1 MAIPVKV
8 PSMGESITSGILT
21 SWLVQD
27 GDYVNKGDLLYELE
41 TDKITSEAPAE
52 VAGIITIKVPQDEEV
67 EIGQVVAEIDETAT
81 APSGSGKL
89 PSPVADPG
97 AVPEPEEEYANVARR
112 VAPLSPAVRKLI
124 EEHNID
130 PTSLIGT
137 GKDGRI
143 LKGDVLKA
151 IDQIEHTPEGQA
163 DATSAYPE
171 TLPTPAP
178 QETSQP
184 KPPQPAID
192 ESGRTTRKRLSP
204 LRRKI
209 AERLVAAQRQAA
221 LLTTFNEVDLS
232 QVMALRKKHQ
242 ESFVAK
248 YGIKLGFMSFFVKA
262 VTHAL
267 QTVPELNAQM
277 DGESLIQNHY
287 YDIGVAVGTEKG
299 LVVPVVR
306 ECDKCTFAEIEQ
318 QILDYAK
325 KAREGKI
332 SIDDLQGGVFT
343 ISNGGI
349 YGSMLSTPIVN
360 PPQSGI
366 LGMHSIQERPI
377 AINGEVVIRPMMYL
391 ALTYDHR
398 IVDGKEAV
406 TFLKTVKELL
416 EEPAR
421 MLFGI

>member
-1 MAIPVKV
+1 MATPVKV

-21 SWLVQD
+21 NWMVKD

-52 VAGIITIKVPQDEEV
+52 VSGVITFKAEPDDEV
-67 EIGQVVAEIDETAT
+67 EIGQVVAEIDESASVPEGADDT
-81 APSGSGKL
+81 SL
-89 PSPVADPG
+89 EADPG
-97 AVPEPEEEYANVARR
+97 AVPEPAEEVPNVARR
-112 VAPLSPAVRKLI
+112 VAPLSPAVRKMI
-124 EEHNID
+124 EEHNIN
-130 PTSLIGT
+130 PISLEGT

-143 LKGDVLKA
+143 VKGDVLKA
-151 IDQIEHTPEGQA
+151 IEQIKHTPESNPDTKSPFPA
-163 DATSAYPE
+163 EPAATS
-171 TLPTPAP
+171 
-178 QETSQP
+178 
-184 KPPQPAID
+184 PQPVAD
-192 ESGRTTRKRLSP
+192 QSNRTSRKRLSP

-209 AERLVAAQRQAA
+209 AERLLASQRQAA

-242 ESFVAK
+242 EAFVAK

-262 VTHAL
+262 ATYAL
-267 QTVPELNAQM
+267 QAVPEINAQM
-277 DGESLIQNHY
+277 DGDSLIMNHY

-306 ECDKCTFAEIEQ
+306 DCDKCNFAEIEQ
-318 QILDYAK
+318 QIVDYAK

-377 AINGEVVIRPMMYL
+377 AVNGEVVVRPMMYL

-406 TFLKTVKELL
+406 TFLKTIKELL

>member
-1 MAIPVKV
+1 
-8 PSMGESITSGILT
+8 MGESITSGILT
-21 SWLVQD
+21 NWMVKD

-52 VAGIITIKVPQDEEV
+52 VSGVITFKAEPDDEV
-67 EIGQVVAEIDETAT
+67 EIGQVVAEIDESASVTEGADDT
-81 APSGSGKL
+81 SL
-89 PSPVADPG
+89 EADPG
-97 AVPEPEEEYANVARR
+97 AVPEPAEEVPNVARR
-112 VAPLSPAVRKLI
+112 VAPLSPAVRKMI
-124 EEHNID
+124 EEHNIN
-130 PTSLIGT
+130 PISLEGT

-143 LKGDVLKA
+143 VKGDVLKA
-151 IDQIEHTPEGQA
+151 IEQIKHTPESNPDTKSPFPA
-163 DATSAYPE
+163 EPAATS
-171 TLPTPAP
+171 
-178 QETSQP
+178 
-184 KPPQPAID
+184 PQPVAGQ
-192 ESGRTTRKRLSP
+192 SNRTSRKRLSP

-209 AERLVAAQRQAA
+209 AERLVASQRQAA

-242 ESFVAK
+242 EAFVAK

-262 VTHAL
+262 ATYAL
-267 QTVPELNAQM
+267 QAVPEINAQM
-277 DGESLIQNHY
+277 DGDSLIMNHY

-306 ECDKCTFAEIEQ
+306 DCDKCNFAEIEQ
-318 QILDYAK
+318 QIVDYAK

-377 AINGEVVIRPMMYL
+377 AVNGEVVVRPMMYL
-391 ALTYDHR
+391 ALTYNHR

-406 TFLKTVKELL
+406 TFLKTMKELL

>member
-1 MAIPVKV
+1 MATPVKV

-21 SWLVQD
+21 NWMVKD

-52 VAGIITIKVPQDEEV
+52 VSGVITFKAEPDDEV
-67 EIGQVVAEIDETAT
+67 EIGQVVAEIDESASVPEEVDDT
-81 APSGSGKL
+81 SL
-89 PSPVADPG
+89 EADPG
-97 AVPEPEEEYANVARR
+97 AVPEPAEEVPNVARR
-112 VAPLSPAVRKLI
+112 VAPLSPAVRKMI
-124 EEHNID
+124 EEHNIN
-130 PTSLIGT
+130 PISLEGT

-143 LKGDVLKA
+143 VKGDVLKA
-151 IDQIEHTPEGQA
+151 IEQIKHTPESNPDTKSPFPA
-163 DATSAYPE
+163 EPAATS
-171 TLPTPAP
+171 
-178 QETSQP
+178 
-184 KPPQPAID
+184 PQPVAD
-192 ESGRTTRKRLSP
+192 QSNRTSRKRLSP

-209 AERLVAAQRQAA
+209 AERLVASQRQAA

-242 ESFVAK
+242 EAFVAK

-262 VTHAL
+262 ATYAL
-267 QTVPELNAQM
+267 QAVPEINAQM
-277 DGESLIQNHY
+277 DGDSLIMNHY

-306 ECDKCTFAEIEQ
+306 DCDKCNFAEIEQ
-318 QILDYAK
+318 QIVDYAK

-377 AINGEVVIRPMMYL
+377 AVNGEVVVRPMMYL

-406 TFLKTVKELL
+406 TFLKTIKELL

>member
-1 MAIPVKV
+1 MATPVKV

-21 SWLVQD
+21 NWMVKD

-52 VAGIITIKVPQDEEV
+52 VAGVIALKAAPDDEV
-67 EIGQVVAEIDETAT
+67 EIGQVVAEIDESAS
-81 APSGSGKL
+81 APEGGKDSSL
-89 PSPVADPG
+89 EADPG
-97 AVPEPEEEYANVARR
+97 AVPEPAEEVPNVARR

-130 PTSLIGT
+130 PTSLEGT

-143 LKGDVLKA
+143 VKGDVLKA
-151 IDQIEHTPEGQA
+151 IDQIEHTPEGNPDTKSPFPA
-163 DATSAYPE
+163 EPAATSPE
-171 TLPTPAP
+171 PAAA
-178 QETSQP
+178 QSNRTS
-184 KPPQPAID
+184 
-192 ESGRTTRKRLSP
+192 RKRLSP

-242 ESFVAK
+242 ENFVAQ

-262 VTHAL
+262 TTYAL
-267 QTVPELNAQM
+267 QAVPGLNAQM
-277 DGESLIQNHY
+277 DGDSLIQNHY

-306 ECDKCTFAEIEQ
+306 DCDKCGFAEIEQ
-318 QILDYAK
+318 QIVDYAK

-332 SIDDLQGGVFT
+332 SIDDMQGGVFT

-377 AINGEVVIRPMMYL
+377 AIKGEVVVRPMMYL

-406 TFLKTVKELL
+406 TFLKTIKELL
-416 EEPAR
+416 EDPAR

>member
-1 MAIPVKV
+1 MATPVKV

-21 SWLVQD
+21 NWMVKD

-52 VAGIITIKVPQDEEV
+52 VSGVITFKAEPDDEV
-67 EIGQVVAEIDETAT
+67 EIGQVVAEIDESASVTEGADDT
-81 APSGSGKL
+81 SL
-89 PSPVADPG
+89 EADPG
-97 AVPEPEEEYANVARR
+97 AVPEPAEEVPNVARR
-112 VAPLSPAVRKLI
+112 VAPLSPAVRKMI
-124 EEHNID
+124 EEHNIN
-130 PTSLIGT
+130 PISLEGT

-143 LKGDVLKA
+143 VKGDVLKA
-151 IDQIEHTPEGQA
+151 IEQIKHTPESNPDTKSPFPA
-163 DATSAYPE
+163 EPAATS
-171 TLPTPAP
+171 
-178 QETSQP
+178 
-184 KPPQPAID
+184 PQPVAGQ
-192 ESGRTTRKRLSP
+192 SNRTSRKRLSP

-209 AERLVAAQRQAA
+209 AERLVASQRQAA

-242 ESFVAK
+242 EAFVAK

-262 VTHAL
+262 ATYAL
-267 QTVPELNAQM
+267 QAVPEINAQM
-277 DGESLIQNHY
+277 DGDSLIMNHY

-306 ECDKCTFAEIEQ
+306 DCDKCNFAEIEQ
-318 QILDYAK
+318 QIVDYAK

-377 AINGEVVIRPMMYL
+377 AVNGEVVVRPMMYL

-406 TFLKTVKELL
+406 TFLKTIKELL

>member
-1 MAIPVKV
+1 MATPVKV

-21 SWLVQD
+21 NWMVKD

-52 VAGIITIKVPQDEEV
+52 VSGVITFKAEPDDEV
-67 EIGQVVAEIDETAT
+67 EIGQVVAEIDESASFPEGADDT
-81 APSGSGKL
+81 SL
-89 PSPVADPG
+89 EADPG
-97 AVPEPEEEYANVARR
+97 AVPEPAEEVPNVARR
-112 VAPLSPAVRKLI
+112 VAPLSPAVRKMI
-124 EEHNID
+124 EEHNIN
-130 PTSLIGT
+130 PISLEGT

-143 LKGDVLKA
+143 VKGDVLKA
-151 IDQIEHTPEGQA
+151 IEQIKYTPESNPDTKSPFPA
-163 DATSAYPE
+163 EPAATS
-171 TLPTPAP
+171 
-178 QETSQP
+178 
-184 KPPQPAID
+184 PQPVAD
-192 ESGRTTRKRLSP
+192 QSNRTSRKRLSP

-209 AERLVAAQRQAA
+209 AERLVASQRQAA

-242 ESFVAK
+242 EAFVAK

-262 VTHAL
+262 ATYAL
-267 QTVPELNAQM
+267 QAVPEINAQM
-277 DGESLIQNHY
+277 DGDSLIMNHY

-306 ECDKCTFAEIEQ
+306 DCDKCNFAEIEQ
-318 QILDYAK
+318 QIVDYAK

-377 AINGEVVIRPMMYL
+377 AVNGEVVVRPMMYL

-406 TFLKTVKELL
+406 TFLKTIKELL

>member
-1 MAIPVKV
+1 M
-8 PSMGESITSGILT
+8 
-21 SWLVQD
+21 VQD

-52 VAGIITIKVPQDEEV
+52 VSGVITFKAEPDDEV
-67 EIGQVVAEIDETAT
+67 EIGQVVAEIDESASVPEEVDDT
-81 APSGSGKL
+81 SL
-89 PSPVADPG
+89 EADPG
-97 AVPEPEEEYANVARR
+97 AVPEPAEEVPNVARR
-112 VAPLSPAVRKLI
+112 VAPLSPAVRKMI
-124 EEHNID
+124 EEHNIN
-130 PTSLIGT
+130 PISLEGT

-143 LKGDVLKA
+143 VKGDVLKA
-151 IDQIEHTPEGQA
+151 IEQIKHTPESNPDTKSPFPA
-163 DATSAYPE
+163 EPAATS
-171 TLPTPAP
+171 
-178 QETSQP
+178 
-184 KPPQPAID
+184 PQPVAD
-192 ESGRTTRKRLSP
+192 QSNRTSRKRLSP

-209 AERLVAAQRQAA
+209 AERLVASQRQAA

-242 ESFVAK
+242 EAFVAK

-262 VTHAL
+262 ATYAL
-267 QTVPELNAQM
+267 QAVPEINAQM
-277 DGESLIQNHY
+277 DGDSLIMNHY

-306 ECDKCTFAEIEQ
+306 DCDKCNFAEIEQ
-318 QILDYAK
+318 QIVDYAK

-377 AINGEVVIRPMMYL
+377 AVNGEVVVRPMMYL

-406 TFLKTVKELL
+406 TFLKTIKELL

>member
-1 MAIPVKV
+1 MATPVKV

-21 SWLVQD
+21 NWLVQD

-52 VAGIITIKVPQDEEV
+52 VAGVISFKAQQDDEV
-67 EIGQVVAEIDETAT
+67 EIGQVVAEIDESATAT
-81 APSGSGKL
+81 TGSEA

-97 AVPEPEEEYANVARR
+97 EVPEPAEETVNVARN
-112 VAPLSPAVRKLI
+112 VGPLSPAVRKLI

-130 PTSLIGT
+130 PTSIIGT

-143 LKGDVLKA
+143 VKGDVLLA
-151 IDQIEHTPEGQA
+151 IDQIQHTPEANPDTKSPFPSGQA
-163 DATSAYPE
+163 PQPQQES
-171 TLPTPAP
+171 PAP
-178 QETSQP
+178 AAE
-184 KPPQPAID
+184 PAVD
-192 ESGRTTRKRLSP
+192 QSGRTSRKRLSP
-204 LRRKI
+204 IRRKI
-209 AERLVAAQRQAA
+209 AERLVASQRQAA

-242 ESFVAK
+242 EHFVAK

-262 VTHAL
+262 ATYAL
-267 QTVPELNAQM
+267 QAVPELNAQM

-306 ECDKCTFAEIEQ
+306 DCDKCGFAEIEQ
-318 QILDYAK
+318 QIVDYAK
-325 KAREGKI
+325 KARDGKI
-332 SIDDLQGGVFT
+332 SIDDMQGGVFT

-377 AINGEVVIRPMMYL
+377 AVNGEVVIRPMMYL

-406 TFLKTVKELL
+406 TFLKTIKALL